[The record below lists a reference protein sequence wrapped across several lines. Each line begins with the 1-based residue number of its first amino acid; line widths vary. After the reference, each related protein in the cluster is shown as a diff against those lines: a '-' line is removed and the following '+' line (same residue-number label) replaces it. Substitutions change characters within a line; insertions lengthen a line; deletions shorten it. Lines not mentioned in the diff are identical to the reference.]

1 MAYQARYW
9 HYYCKTYVMKKII
22 MISALMVATA
32 VAANAQVNVNV
43 NIGMQ
48 PAWGPVGYDYVRY
61 YYLPDADA
69 YYDVNS
75 RAFVVFANGA
85 WVRRSALPR
94 PVDLYR
100 VHKIVIN
107 DAQPWRRHT
116 VYHDRYISYRGRPS
130 NVVVIRDSREPK
142 YHKGNNGNA
151 YGHYNR
157 NDNRRGHG
165 HGHGHGRG
173 R

>member
-1 MAYQARYW
+1 
-9 HYYCKTYVMKKII
+9 MKKII
-22 MISALMVATA
+22 MISALMVSTA
-32 VAANAQVNVNV
+32 IAANAQVNVNV

-75 RAFVVFANGA
+75 RVFVVFANGA

-116 VYHDRYISYRGRPS
+116 VYHDRYITYRGRPS
-130 NVVVIRDSREPK
+130 NVVVIRDSKEPK
-142 YHKGNNGNA
+142 YMRGNNGNA
-151 YGHYNR
+151 NGHYKQR
-157 NDNRRGHG
+157 GGDNGRGHG
-165 HGHGHGRG
+165 NGGGRGHSKGHGGGHGRG

>member
-1 MAYQARYW
+1 
-9 HYYCKTYVMKKII
+9 

-32 VAANAQVNVNV
+32 IAANAQVNVNV

-75 RAFVVFANGA
+75 RVFVVFANGV

-94 PVDLYR
+94 PVDLYH

-107 DAQPWRRHT
+107 DARPWTRHT
-116 VYHDRYISYRGRPS
+116 VYRDRYVSYRGRPS
-130 NVVVIRDSREPK
+130 QVVIRDSREPK

-151 YGHYNR
+151 NGHYKGNKG
-157 NDNRRGHG
+157 NNGRGHG
-165 HGHGHGRG
+165 GGNGHGGGHGRG

>member
-1 MAYQARYW
+1 
-9 HYYCKTYVMKKII
+9 MKKII

-32 VAANAQVNVNV
+32 VAANAQVNV

-157 NDNRRGHG
+157 NDNRHGHEKGHG
-165 HGHGHGRG
+165 KKHGKGR
-173 R
+173 

>member
-1 MAYQARYW
+1 
-9 HYYCKTYVMKKII
+9 
-22 MISALMVATA
+22 MISALMFAIA
-32 VAANAQVNVNV
+32 IAANAQVNVNV

-75 RAFVVFANGA
+75 RMFIVFANGA
-85 WVRRSALPR
+85 WVSRRALPR

-107 DAQPWRRHT
+107 DATPWRRHT
-116 VYHDRYISYRGRPS
+116 VYHDRYITYRGRPN

-142 YHKGNNGNA
+142 YMRGNNGNA
-151 YGHYNR
+151 NGRYNINR
-157 NDNRRGHG
+157 GDNGRGHG
-165 HGHGHGRG
+165 GGRGHGNGHGGGHGRG

>member
-1 MAYQARYW
+1 
-9 HYYCKTYVMKKII
+9 
-22 MISALMVATA
+22 MISALMFATA
-32 VAANAQVNVNV
+32 IAANAQVNVNV

-75 RAFVVFANGA
+75 RMFMVFANGA
-85 WVRRSALPR
+85 WVSRRALPR

-107 DAQPWRRHT
+107 DATPWRRHT
-116 VYHDRYISYRGRPS
+116 VYHERYITYRGRPN

-142 YHKGNNGNA
+142 YMRGNNGN
-151 YGHYNR
+151 GRYNINR
-157 NDNRRGHG
+157 GDNGRGHG
-165 HGHGHGRG
+165 GGRGHGKGHGGGHGRG

>member
-1 MAYQARYW
+1 
-9 HYYCKTYVMKKII
+9 
-22 MISALMVATA
+22 MISALLIATTVAT
-32 VAANAQVNVNV
+32 NAQVNVNV

-94 PVDLYR
+94 PVDLYH

-107 DAQPWRRHT
+107 DARPWTRHT
-116 VYHDRYISYRGRPS
+116 VYRDRYVSYRGRPS

-151 YGHYNR
+151 YGHYKSKGYNNNGR
-157 NDNRRGHG
+157 GNGGGKGHG
-165 HGHGHGRG
+165 GHGKGHGKG
-173 R
+173 K

>member
-1 MAYQARYW
+1 
-9 HYYCKTYVMKKII
+9 MKKII
-22 MISALMVATA
+22 MISALMVSTA
-32 VAANAQVNVNV
+32 IAANAQVNVNV

-75 RAFVVFANGA
+75 RVFVVFANGA

-116 VYHDRYISYRGRPS
+116 VYHDRYITYRGRPS
-130 NVVVIRDSREPK
+130 NVVVIRDSKEPK
-142 YHKGNNGNA
+142 YMRGNNGNA
-151 YGHYNR
+151 NGHYKQR
-157 NDNRRGHG
+157 GGDNGRGHG
-165 HGHGHGRG
+165 NGGGRGQSKGHGGGHGRG